1 MTDCKQMREVLDL
14 YVDGELSP
22 EATADARLHLTEC
35 TACRQAEREL
45 LLLREG
51 VKAAVA
57 KYEPPDQLARWV
69 HTRFGVSRRRRLVA
83 ALVGAAVLVLA
94 LAGTMASPS
103 ARGFVASAMEQFAFH
118 LDTPRTVELEGRIV
132 CRECELKRVY
142 GSDVMVASQGH
153 GALET
158 PDGKIWNFME
168 SKVSGPL
175 LNDDSL
181 QGKVIRLR
189 GKIYRRA
196 GCVEVESYEIVVS
209 SRRTG

>member
-1 MTDCKQMREVLDL
+1 MMDCKQMREVLDL

-22 EATADARLHLTEC
+22 EAFAAAHLHLKEC
-35 TACRQAEREL
+35 AACGQAERHL

-51 VKAAVA
+51 VKSAVGV
-57 KYEPPDQLARWV
+57 YRPPDELAQWV
-69 HTRFGVSRRRRLVA
+69 RTRMGVSRSHRLFA
-83 ALVGAAVLVLA
+83 ALTMVAILVLA
-94 LAGTMASPS
+94 LAGVMTSPS
-103 ARGFVASAMEQFAFH
+103 VRSLVASAMEQFAFR
-118 LDTPRTVELEGRIV
+118 LDTPRTVQIEGRIV
-132 CRECELKRVY
+132 CRECELKREY

-158 PDGKIWNFME
+158 RDGKIWNFME
-168 SKVSGPL
+168 GKVSGPL

-196 GCVEVESYEIVVS
+196 GCVEVESYEIVS
-209 SRRTG
+209 SRQTT

>member
-1 MTDCKQMREVLDL
+1 MTDCKQMREALDL

-22 EATADARLHLTEC
+22 EATAAARLHLNEC
-35 TACRQAEREL
+35 AACRQAERQL

-51 VKAAVA
+51 VKGALAQ
-57 KYEPPDQLARWV
+57 YRPPDELAQWV
-69 HTRFGVSRRRRLVA
+69 HMRFGVSRRRRLIA
-83 ALVGAAVLVLA
+83 ALTVAAVLVVT
-94 LAGTMASPS
+94 LAGAMASPS
-103 ARGFVASAMEQFAFH
+103 VRGFVASAMEQFAFH
-118 LDTPRTVELEGRIV
+118 LDSPRTVEIEGRIV

-158 PDGKIWNFME
+158 PDGKIWNFMDT
-168 SKVSGPL
+168 KVSGPL

-196 GCVEVESYEIVVS
+196 GCVEVESYEIVS
-209 SRRTG
+209 FRRAS

>member
-1 MTDCKQMREVLDL
+1 MRELLDL

-22 EATADARLHLTEC
+22 EATAAARLHLTDCE
-35 TACRQAEREL
+35 ACGLAEREL

-51 VKAAVA
+51 IKSAVA
-57 KYEPPDQLARWV
+57 EYRAPDELTRWV
-69 HTRFGVSRRRRLVA
+69 HTLFRMSRRRRLVA
-83 ALVGAAVLVLA
+83 AVTIAAILVLA
-94 LAGTMASPS
+94 LAGAMAASPA
-103 ARGFVASAMEQFAFH
+103 ARGLVASRMEQFAFRI
-118 LDTPRTVELEGRIV
+118 DTPRTVEIEGRIV
-132 CRECELKRVY
+132 CRECELKREY

-196 GCVEVESYEIVVS
+196 GCVEVESYEIVS
-209 SRRTG
+209 SRQTS

>member
-1 MTDCKQMREVLDL
+1 MTDCKQMREALDL

-22 EATADARLHLTEC
+22 EAAAAAHLHLNEC
-35 TACRQAEREL
+35 MACRQAERDL

-51 VKAAVA
+51 VKAAV
-57 KYEPPDQLARWV
+57 EQHHPSDELTQWV
-69 HTRFGVSRRRRLVA
+69 HMRFGGSRHRRFVVA
-83 ALVGAAVLVLA
+83 LTLAAVLVIT
-94 LAGTMASPS
+94 LAGVMASPTV
-103 ARGFVASAMEQFAFH
+103 RGFIASAMEQVAFH

-142 GSDVMVASQGH
+142 GTDVIVASQGH

-168 SKVSGPL
+168 SRVAGPL

-196 GCVEVESYEIVVS
+196 GCVEVESYDIVS
-209 SRRTG
+209 SRRAS